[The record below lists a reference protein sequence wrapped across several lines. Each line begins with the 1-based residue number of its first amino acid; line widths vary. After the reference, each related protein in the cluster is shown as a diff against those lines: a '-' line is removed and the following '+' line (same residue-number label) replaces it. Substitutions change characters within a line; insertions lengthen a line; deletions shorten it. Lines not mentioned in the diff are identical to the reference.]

1 MNGAKSM
8 LLLALGLAGLPAM
21 ALEPDF
27 VVDIGW
33 DSRYITEGRDNLA
46 GGGIGWGALA
56 ASIGDFTGY
65 ARVGRADSEHYT
77 EWNFGVE
84 YALHLHDQIEAFV
97 GLQRI
102 ESYGDERCNDTEFF
116 AEMALVQW
124 DYLVP
129 SLAYTYSTE
138 AGGYFVELSLH
149 SNWHLGE
156 RLTLSP
162 YITQGLDYQ
171 YVTEAHNGRNHLQFG
186 VEAEY
191 ALADGLAITGHIS
204 RTQAGHDITLE
215 LGDDGLDETFAG
227 VHLNWAF

>member
-8 LLLALGLAGLPAM
+8 LALTLGLVTLPAV
-21 ALEPDF
+21 ALEPTF
-27 VVDIGW
+27 VVDVGW
-33 DSRYITEGRDNLA
+33 DSRYITEGRDNLNK
-46 GGGIGWGALA
+46 GGIGWGALA
-56 ASIGDFTGY
+56 ASFGDLTTY
-65 ARVGRADSEHYT
+65 ALVGRADSEHYT
-77 EWNFGVE
+77 EWNLGFE
-84 YALHLHDQIEAFV
+84 YALHLHEDIEAFV

-102 ESYGDERCNDTEFF
+102 ESYGDERCSDNELF
-116 AEMALVQW
+116 AEMAYVRW

-129 SLAYTYSTE
+129 SVAYTYSTE

-149 SNWHLGE
+149 SNWHVSE

-186 VEAEY
+186 LEAEY
-191 ALADGLAITGHIS
+191 MLAEGLAITGHVS
-204 RTQAGHDITLE
+204 RSHAGHDITLE
-215 LGDDGLDETFAG
+215 LGDDALDETFAG